1 MKVEEKTEQKRNW
14 RFRWLGMLFSFSHM
28 EYLKGL
34 WLEQKYP
41 DEIGFY
47 SEDMCKYFDDLSI
60 EDNYK
65 SQQTEGLV
73 TEEEIEVIKSFHTA
87 LDNYDEGEKSDSEIL
102 EDPNWQ
108 KIINEGNQAWVKL
121 KNLVS
126 NPEELKH
133 MLDMEKHYLQKK

>member
-1 MKVEEKTEQKRNW
+1 MKEEEKTEQKRNW

-60 EDNYK
+60 ENNYK
-65 SQQTEGLV
+65 SQLIEGLV
-73 TEEEIEVIKSFHTA
+73 TEEEIDVIKSFHAA
-87 LDNYDEGEKSDSEIL
+87 LDNYDEGEKTDSEIL

-108 KIINEGNQAWVKL
+108 KIIYEGNQAWEKL
-121 KNLVS
+121 KNVIT
-126 NPEELKH
+126 NPEELNY
-133 MLDMEKHYLQKK
+133 MLDIEKHYLQKK